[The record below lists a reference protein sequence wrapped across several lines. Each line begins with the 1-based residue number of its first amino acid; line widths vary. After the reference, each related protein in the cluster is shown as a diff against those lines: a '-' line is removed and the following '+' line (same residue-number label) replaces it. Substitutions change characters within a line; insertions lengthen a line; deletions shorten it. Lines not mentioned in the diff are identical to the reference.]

1 MFRCKHVLANGNF
14 IEKSEKRKEWK
25 RISLESISSIIII
38 IIIAMIK
45 NNLLL
50 FVEFV

>member
-38 IIIAMIK
+38 IIAMIK
-45 NNLLL
+45 NNLLF

>member
-38 IIIAMIK
+38 IIAMIK
-45 NNLLL
+45 NNLL
-50 FVEFV
+50 FFC

>member
-38 IIIAMIK
+38 IAMIK
-45 NNLLL
+45 NNLLF

>member
-38 IIIAMIK
+38 IIAMIK

>member
-1 MFRCKHVLANGNF
+1 MFRYKHVLANGNF

-38 IIIAMIK
+38 IIAMIK
-45 NNLLL
+45 NNLLF

>member
-38 IIIAMIK
+38 IIAMIK
-45 NNLLL
+45 NNLFF

>member
-25 RISLESISSIIII
+25 RISLENISSIII